1 VANGGHLSLLLKNGK
16 TIEEIGHAGGTPLGI
31 LPNVEY
37 TQSEYSLKK
46 GDQVLI
52 YTDGITEPKN
62 KQQEEFGMT
71 RLKELFISHE
81 GSSQDFIQIL
91 EKSIKTF
98 IGDAPQFDDLTSLAF
113 KAL

>member
-1 VANGGHLSLLLKNGK
+1 MRIL
-16 TIEEIGHAGGTPLGI
+16 TPVSPI
-31 LPNVEY
+31 SIPE
-37 TQSEYSLKK
+37 S
-46 GDQVLI
+46 
-52 YTDGITEPKN
+52 KN

-71 RLKELFISHE
+71 RLKELFTNHE
-81 GSSQDFIQIL
+81 GSSQEFIQIL